1 MEINCSNCGHEIV
14 NGSEFCGNCGAK
26 IVQPAQQ
33 ESAPQTQKQAQQQ
46 PVAQVPINNT
56 AGMASEVPSSTTQP
70 RPSAYAVPSKKSST
84 VSLIAMIIGIVSVL
98 GFWVFPFGS
107 ILALVALV
115 LGIIGLQKGGKGYAI
130 TGIVTSVLSIIFL
143 VLLLFFFLSYCEQN
157 PSEENCKELKSSQ
170 SIAFPIRSLL
180 GN

>member
-1 MEINCSNCGHEIV
+1 MEINCSNCGHKIV

-33 ESAPQTQKQAQQQ
+33 EFAQQTQKQAQQQ

-84 VSLIAMIIGIVSVL
+84 VSIIAMIIGIVSVL
-98 GFWVFPFGS
+98 GFWAFPFGS

-130 TGIVTSVLSIIFL
+130 TGIVTSILSVVFL
-143 VLLLFFFLSYCEQN
+143 ALIVFFYLSYCDKN
-157 PSEENCKELKSSQ
+157 PSEENCKDLKSSQ
-170 SIAFPIRSLL
+170 SILIPIHTLF
-180 GN
+180 N